1 MKILS
6 VRYAPLF
13 ALTILC
19 SCSDHGQK
27 DEVIFTGYAMV
38 SPIDGSSSVEVDGKS
53 FSIYTDKDNFSKL
66 LEKASSSPYKYFFI
80 PMIIKAKYT
89 YPPNY
94 KEKKIHISSIYY
106 VKAIEGEEEIKKIYE
121 RYGMIPMKIDE

>member
-1 MKILS
+1 
-6 VRYAPLF
+6 
-13 ALTILC
+13 
-19 SCSDHGQK
+19 
-27 DEVIFTGYAMV
+27 
-38 SPIDGSSSVEVDGKS
+38 
-53 FSIYTDKDNFSKL
+53 
-66 LEKASSSPYKYFFI
+66 
-80 PMIIKAKYT
+80 MIIKAKYT